1 MSTVALILLAVG
13 GYLMYQGYRGIHTGK
28 ASHPLTTAQ
37 GAL

>member
-13 GYLMYQGYRGIHTGK
+13 GYLMYQGYRGIHTGS